1 MKRAILT
8 LAVLCGIGF
17 GTAAQNVDTT
27 LVGVRMIDVDL
38 QRPSVVFKGT
48 VIDSTNGAA
57 IPFAKVNVRDRCYI
71 YWVDTTDIKGYFEI
85 SMQAGVYD
93 IEVAYNGFE
102 HYWQRVKVTNAEPYT
117 IKLQPKRHLF
127 SGVKIVETD
136 WDNVL
141 EIEANAPTQKM
152 EINGVKISTR

>member
-17 GTAAQNVDTT
+17 GTAAQSVDTIES
-27 LVGVRMIDVDL
+27 GIRMIDVDL

-48 VIDSTNGAA
+48 VIDSTNGNA

-71 YWVDTTDIKGYFEI
+71 YWVDTTDFKGNFEI

-93 IEVAYNGFE
+93 IEVAYTGFE

-117 IKLQPKRHLF
+117 IKLQPKRHVF
-127 SGVKIVETD
+127 PGVKIVETD
-136 WDNVL
+136 CDKDV
-141 EIEANAPTQKM
+141 EIKANAPIQKM
-152 EINGVKISTR
+152 EINGVKISAR

>member
-48 VIDSTNGAA
+48 VIDSTNGYLL
-57 IPFAKVNVRDRCYI
+57 PR
-71 YWVDTTDIKGYFEI
+71 
-85 SMQAGVYD
+85 
-93 IEVAYNGFE
+93 
-102 HYWQRVKVTNAEPYT
+102 
-117 IKLQPKRHLF
+117 
-127 SGVKIVETD
+127 
-136 WDNVL
+136 
-141 EIEANAPTQKM
+141 
-152 EINGVKISTR
+152 

>member
-8 LAVLCGIGF
+8 FAVLCGIGF

-27 LVGVRMIDVDL
+27 EAGVRMIDVDL

-48 VIDSTNGAA
+48 VIDSTNGGA

-71 YWVDTTDIKGYFEI
+71 YWVDTTDINGNFEI

-93 IEVAYNGFE
+93 IEVAYAGFE

-117 IKLQPKRHLF
+117 IKLQPKRHVF
-127 SGVKIVETD
+127 PGVKIVETD
-136 WDNVL
+136 WDKDF
-141 EIEANAPTQKM
+141 EFEANAPTQKM
-152 EINGVKISTR
+152 EINGVKISAR